1 MEVIVT
7 PHSGFCSGV
16 KRAVELASQATRE
29 KGKVY
34 SLGPIIHNSQVIE
47 GLQKEGVEVIHSLD
61 QISEGTI
68 IIRSHGVPPS
78 IMRLCAKKQ
87 LNVVDATCPIVQR
100 AQNMAQLLHNDG
112 YLVIIV
118 GDRNH
123 YEVKSLLG
131 FAGRGARVV
140 ENLEGL
146 KKIKGKKL
154 GIISQTTQ
162 SVDNFCK
169 VVAMA
174 AATAKEV
181 RAFNTICEAM
191 QSRQEE
197 TAALS
202 REVDLMFIIGGLESA
217 NTKRLSQI
225 SREAPCQTYQ
235 IEEAAEI
242 ERDWLNGKKRIGV
255 SAGAS
260 TPDWIIEE
268 VLDKLKK
275 LGSGVQ
281 RFKGVKG

>member
-1 MEVIVT
+1 MEIT
-7 PHSGFCSGV
+7 LIAHSGFCSGV
-16 KRAVELASQATRE
+16 KRAIELASQAAKE

-47 GLQKEGVEVIHSLD
+47 VLHKEGVEVIHSLD

-78 IMRLCAKKQ
+78 VIRSCAKKR
-87 LNVVDATCPIVQR
+87 LNVVDATCPIVKR
-100 AQNMAQLLHNDG
+100 AQNIAQLLHSDG
-112 YLVIIV
+112 YIVIIV

-131 FAGRGARVV
+131 FAGKGARVV
-140 ENLEGL
+140 KNSQGL
-146 KKIKGKKL
+146 RKIKEKKL
-154 GIISQTTQ
+154 GILSQTTQ

-169 VVAMA
+169 VVGKA
-174 AATAKEV
+174 AAMAKEV

-202 REVDLMFIIGGLESA
+202 LKVDLMFIVGGLESA
-217 NTKRLSQI
+217 NTRRLSQI
-225 SREAPCQTYQ
+225 SQEAPCQTYQ

-242 ERDWLNGKKRIGV
+242 ERNWLNGKERIGV

-268 VLDKLKK
+268 VLDKLK
-275 LGSGVQ
+275 
-281 RFKGVKG
+281 RME